1 MRLVPR
7 SGGGVGLL
15 KGDELRT
22 VGKFK
27 ITPEAITFSHSGVSL
42 GLKEKGSLVGETSP
56 EHLFE
61 HSPGY
66 RTLAD
71 TYVPDPGL
79 VAKLKGV
86 GEGYRVRVVFGSWCH
101 VCKNFLPRG
110 LKLQEALAGSPIRFE
125 YYGLPKGPW
134 EPPHPEVRRLEVK
147 SLPTAIVF
155 KGDREIGRYVG
166 GDGWQRPEARL
177 WLAID
182 KAQ

>member
-1 MRLVPR
+1 M
-7 SGGGVGLL
+7 
-15 KGDELRT
+15 
-22 VGKFK
+22 VGKP
-27 ITPEAITFSHSGVSL
+27 T
-42 GLKEKGSLVGETSP
+42 
-56 EHLFE
+56 
-61 HSPGY
+61 
-66 RTLAD
+66 TLA
-71 TYVPDPGL
+71 
-79 VAKLKGV
+79 LKGV

-101 VCKNFLPRG
+101 VCRNFLPRG
-110 LKLQEALAGSPIRFE
+110 LKLQEALEGSAIRFE